1 SPWVLRIVLDD
12 AALDA
17 KEMHLSEVVE
27 KIKATYHAAGDEFE
41 IIASDDNADL
51 LVTPNPI

>member
-1 SPWVLRIVLDD
+1 
-12 AALDA
+12 
-17 KEMHLSEVVE
+17 VVD

-51 LVTPNPI
+51 LVTPKPQTPSFFL